1 MDEAAEFELRF
12 FLAVLV
18 VVRFTVVFLSR
29 HHDRIVLVDW
39 KHVLVSTRRD

>member
-18 VVRFTVVFLSR
+18 VVVATVVFHSR
-29 HHDRIVLVDW
+29 HHDRVVLVDW
-39 KHVLVSTRRD
+39 QHVLIST